1 MSNTSSVPLTRHRT
15 SGKKRFHSEAT
26 VLIKFSDVWRA
37 TVSNENLCT
46 SAMSIRQQ
54 RRQAF
59 LLFKLKVMT
68 GIVRESLC
76 IWERFI
82 RRIAKDDIS
91 FSGSFNHRSKITT
104 YKLRTPFRT
113 KEGFHLLQWEIRS
126 FILPI
131 TDIEL
136 TGLVVTRQ
144 SVKTMSGSGTKRRC
158 AM

>member
-54 RRQAF
+54 RHQAF

-104 YKLRTPFRT
+104 
-113 KEGFHLLQWEIRS
+113 GFFALAKSRAHGVAIGRWCMTRHWQRGV
-126 FILPI
+126 
-131 TDIEL
+131 
-136 TGLVVTRQ
+136 TGDAVGRC
-144 SVKTMSGSGTKRRC
+144 GSGRERHR
-158 AM
+158 